1 MANTSTAPRYN
12 EIILT
17 EEQKQQ
23 IIKLYTVDKLSTVKI
38 GKIIG
43 VNRKKV
49 AKVLEENNIARVGNG
64 RRKYSLNETYFD
76 TIDTPNKAYILGF
89 LYADGYNSLDK
100 QTISL
105 SLQEED
111 KMILEAMRN
120 ELNSEKTLE
129 FIDYSN
135 KHDFGYTY
143 KNQYRLIFFSAHMCN
158 SLNSIGMTQNKSLT
172 LEFPAIDP
180 SLYSHFIR
188 GYFDGD
194 GSVCFSAKTGNSIVT
209 ITSTNS
215 FCEKIK
221 SIISSTLNIHVGVYD
236 ASNKNSITKVASI
249 SGTNQVKVF
258 LDYIYND
265 AELYLERKYKKYEQ
279 KYLLADKAA

>member
-1 MANTSTAPRYN
+1 
-12 EIILT
+12 
-17 EEQKQQ
+17 
-23 IIKLYTVDKLSTVKI
+23 
-38 GKIIG
+38 
-43 VNRKKV
+43 
-49 AKVLEENNIARVGNG
+49 
-64 RRKYSLNETYFD
+64 
-76 TIDTPNKAYILGF
+76 
-89 LYADGYNSLDK
+89 
-100 QTISL
+100 
-105 SLQEED
+105 
-111 KMILEAMRN
+111 
-120 ELNSEKTLE
+120 
-129 FIDYSN
+129 
-135 KHDFGYTY
+135 
-143 KNQYRLIFFSAHMCN
+143 MCN